1 MKAIIKLI
9 LIIVLVLAIATGIFF
24 IYNFMK
30 NYKPAPSPTISIN
43 IIPINYTHINITT
56 SIIKINVTPINT
68 STNTIP
74 VNIISIKNASNTI
87 KNNSTNSSILKA
99 NTTNSTIPKT
109 NSTITKLNQNYTAT
123 FLAPNPFS
131 GYYFYIPLSFN
142 SSKLL
147 NQTCLGL
154 EKAYYNQSNYAT
166 IDNLLNTN
174 NTSIFENK
182 GVEIIANYGNKL
194 NETINQSYLVYYCIY
209 NG

>member
-1 MKAIIKLI
+1 MKVIIKLV
-9 LIIVLVLAIATGIFF
+9 LIIVSILAIATGIFF

-30 NYKPAPSPTISIN
+30 NYKPVPSQTISIK
-43 IIPINYTHINITT
+43 IIPINYTYINITT
-56 SIIKINVTPINT
+56 PVIKINVTTINI

-74 VNIISIKNASNTI
+74 VNII
-87 KNNSTNSSILKA
+87 KNNSINSSILE
-99 NTTNSTIPKT
+99 TNSTITKS

-123 FLAPNPFS
+123 FLAPNPVT
-131 GYYFYIPLSFN
+131 GYFFYIPLSYN
-142 SSKLL
+142 SSKVL
-147 NQTCLGL
+147 NKTCLGL

-182 GVEIIANYGNKL
+182 GIEIIADYGNKL
-194 NETINQSYLVYYCIY
+194 NETINQNYLAYYCIY

>member
-1 MKAIIKLI
+1 MKAIVKLI
-9 LIIVLVLAIATGIFF
+9 LIIVSVLAIATGIFF

-43 IIPINYTHINITT
+43 ILPINYTHINITIP
-56 SIIKINVTPINT
+56 IIKVNVTPINI

-74 VNIISIKNASNTI
+74 VNIISVQNKSNI
-87 KNNSTNSSILKA
+87 LKNNSTNSSILK
-99 NTTNSTIPKT
+99 TNSTIPKT

-182 GVEIIANYGNKL
+182 GIEIIANYGNKL
-194 NETINQSYLVYYCIY
+194 NETINQSYLVYYCVY
-209 NG
+209 NR